1 MKRFRPD
8 LRVLFAGFLMLLA
21 LCAVAIRLYWVQ
33 VRLHDEYVK
42 RIRGKSEVTVRIP
55 SIRGDI
61 RDRNDVV
68 LVTNRASYD
77 VDFYLPEMVRGY
89 RERYGELPL
98 VEYRTTVRGMPQDR
112 EEPDIVGIVNEA
124 VLPRLDQL
132 QLAHPYN
139 SRRLRLQYRTNTE
152 VPFTYL
158 EDLDH
163 ATLARFAENDLGLPG
178 VELALRPARRYVY
191 GSLAAHILG
200 YVGAPEKIERSEGA
214 KFDYYQADVEGKAE
228 VEQIMDAYL
237 RGTPGVRVMRKNAK
251 GRIDGVARVEPP
263 KQGANVHLTI
273 DARLQFIAEQ
283 ALRAV
288 GRGAAVVVDPRNGD
302 ILAMA
307 SVPSF
312 DPNQFIPSISAADWG
327 ALNDD
332 PTNPLTNRATSAY
345 APGSTYKIPIALAGL
360 KKGIKAGSTFTCSG
374 GVQYGNHYMKCWIA
388 DKGGSHGRLGLSEA
402 IKVSCNAFFYQYGN
416 ACGIDSIVQVGHL
429 LGLGE
434 KSELGLAGENPG
446 ILPGPEWL
454 AMMNPL
460 ERWSQGHTAN
470 VAIGQGY
477 VLASP
482 LQMAMIA
489 ATVANGGIS
498 YYPRLIDRVVNQQ
511 GAVIYRPPV
520 RERGNLR
527 DLGLS
532 DQQIEL
538 VRRGMW
544 KVVNEDG
551 GTAKRA
557 RIKDVEVSGKTGT
570 AQFWR
575 DNKKDNHTWFICFA
589 PYETPR
595 YAVCV
600 FVQGAKAGGLVSA
613 PIAAKILE
621 EALALEQG
629 TAPELALLAPA
640 PGRFDFITEVNFGR
654 EIPAALGTDE
664 ETSDTVPAALAA
676 GGGEGARTAA
686 APNIKPEADEQGR
699 VDSRRKPARRPAA
712 ENETKKPGLL
722 QRLLPFGKKRDDAPR
737 KRERERPR

>member
-1 MKRFRPD
+1 MERFRPD
-8 LRVLFAGFLMLLA
+8 LRVLFVGFLMLLT
-21 LCAVAIRLYWVQ
+21 LFAVAVRLYWVQ
-33 VRLHDEYVK
+33 VRLHDEYLK

-77 VDFYLPEMVRGY
+77 IDFYLPDMVRGY
-89 RERYGELPL
+89 RNRVGPVPL
-98 VEYRTTVRGMPQDR
+98 ATYRTTVRGMYQDR
-112 EEPDIVGIVNEA
+112 EEPDIVQIVNEA
-124 VLPRLDQL
+124 VIPRLEQL
-132 QLAHPYN
+132 DLARGYN
-139 SRRLRLQYRTNTE
+139 SRHLRMQYRTNTE

-158 EDLDH
+158 EDLPYE
-163 ATLARFAENDLGLPG
+163 TLSRFAENDLGLPG
-178 VELALRPARRYVY
+178 VELSLRPARRYVY
-191 GSLAAHILG
+191 GALAAHLLG
-200 YVGAPEKIERSEGA
+200 YTGAPEKIGRAEAA
-214 KFDYYQADVEGKAE
+214 KFDYYQADVEGKAQ

-237 RGTPGVRVMRKNAK
+237 RGSPGIRVMRKNAK
-251 GRIDGVARVEPP
+251 GRIDGVGRVDPP

-273 DARLQFIAEQ
+273 DARLQFRVEE

-288 GRGAAVVVDPRNGD
+288 GRGAAVVVDPSNGD

-312 DPNQFIPSISAADWG
+312 DPNKFIPSISAADWE
-327 ALNDD
+327 ALNNDATD
-332 PTNPLTNRATSAY
+332 PLTNRATSAY

-360 KKGIKAGSTFTCSG
+360 KKGIGKSSFTCSG
-374 GVQYGNHYMKCWIA
+374 GVQYGNHFMKCWIA
-388 DKGGSHGRLGLSEA
+388 EKGGSHGSLNLSNA

-416 ACGIDSIVQVGHL
+416 AAGIESIVQTGRV
-429 LGLGE
+429 LGFGE
-434 KSELGLAGENPG
+434 KSELGMAGENPG

-482 LQMAMIA
+482 LQMAMLA
-489 ATVANGGIS
+489 ATVANSGIS
-498 YYPRLIDRVVNQQ
+498 YYPRVIDRVVNQQ
-511 GAVIYRPPV
+511 GAVIYRAPV

-532 DQQIEL
+532 DAQIEL

-557 RIKDVEVSGKTGT
+557 RIKDFEVAGKTGT

-575 DNKKDNHTWFICFA
+575 DNKKDNHTWFIAFA
-589 PYETPR
+589 PYENPR
-595 YAVCV
+595 YAICV

-621 EALALEQG
+621 EALAIEKG
-629 TAPELALLAPA
+629 TNPELAVLSPA
-640 PGRFDFITEVNFGR
+640 PGRFDFIQEVNFGR
-654 EIPAALGTDE
+654 EVPAALGTDE
-664 ETSDTVPAALAA
+664 ETADVVPASLAA
-676 GGGEGARTAA
+676 AARAERRAA
-686 APNIKPEADEQGR
+686 APTIKPEVDEQGR
-699 VDSRRKPARRPAA
+699 VIPRARRANQTP
-712 ENETKKPGLL
+712 EDTQTKKPNFL
-722 QRLLPFGKKRDDAPR
+722 QRLLPFGKKREQEPR
-737 KRERERPR
+737 RSDRR

>member
-1 MKRFRPD
+1 MARFRPD
-8 LRVLFAGFLMLLA
+8 LRVLFVGFAMLVA
-21 LCAVAIRLYWVQ
+21 LFAVVVRLYWVQ

-61 RDRNDVV
+61 RDRNEVV

-89 RERYGELPL
+89 RERFGAVPL
-98 VEYRTTVRGMPQDR
+98 ATYRTTVGGFFQDR
-112 EEPDIVGIVNEA
+112 EEPDIVEIVNEA
-124 VLPRLDQL
+124 VIPRLEQL
-132 QLAHPYN
+132 DLARGYN

-158 EDLDH
+158 EDLPYD
-163 ATLARFAENDLGLPG
+163 TLARYAENDLGLPG
-178 VELALRPARRYVY
+178 VELSLRPARRYVY
-191 GSLAAHILG
+191 GALAAHLLG
-200 YVGAPEKIERSEGA
+200 YTGAPEKIERSEAA
-214 KFDYYQADVEGKAE
+214 KFDYYQADVEGKAQ
-228 VEQIMDAYL
+228 VEQIMDGYL
-237 RGTPGVRVMRKNAK
+237 RGSPGIRVMRKNAK
-251 GRIDGVARVEPP
+251 GRIEGVSRVEPP

-273 DARLQFIAEQ
+273 DARLQYLVEE

-288 GRGAAVVVDPRNGD
+288 GRGAAVLVDPSNGD

-312 DPNQFIPSISAADWG
+312 DPNKFIPSISAADWQ

-332 PTNPLTNRATSAY
+332 ATDPLTNRATSAY

-360 KKGIKAGSTFTCSG
+360 KKGIGKSTFTCSG
-374 GVQYGNHYMKCWIA
+374 GVQYGNHFMKCWIA
-388 DKGGSHGRLGLSEA
+388 EKGGSHGTLGLSDA
-402 IKVSCNAFFYQYGN
+402 IKLSCNAFFYQYGN
-416 ACGIDSIVQVGHL
+416 AAGIDSIVQTGHL

-434 KSELGLAGENPG
+434 KSELGLAGESAG
-446 ILPGPEWL
+446 VLPGPEWL

-477 VLASP
+477 VLATP

-489 ATVANGGIS
+489 ATVANGGTAW
-498 YYPRLIDRVVNQQ
+498 YPRLIDRVVSQQ
-511 GAVIYRPPV
+511 GGVIYRAPV
-520 RERGNLR
+520 RQRGNLR
-527 DLGLS
+527 ELGLS
-532 DQQIEL
+532 DAQIEL

-557 RIKDVEVSGKTGT
+557 RIKGVEVAGKTGT

-589 PYETPR
+589 PYDKPR
-595 YAVCV
+595 YALCV

-621 EALALEQG
+621 SALALEKG
-629 TAPELALLAPA
+629 EAPTLAALEPA
-640 PGRFDFITEVNFGR
+640 PGRFDFIQEINFNR
-654 EIPAALGTDE
+654 EIPAALGTDG
-664 ETSDTVPAALAA
+664 ETTDVVPASLASS
-676 GGGEGARTAA
+676 GGAERGAAS
-686 APNIKPEADEQGR
+686 PNIKPEVDEQGKVIPR
-699 VDSRRKPARRPAA
+699 ARPARQRGEEA
-712 ENETKKPGLL
+712 ETKKPNFL
-722 QRLLPFGKKRDDAPR
+722 QRLLPFGR
-737 KRERERPR
+737 KREETPRKPDRR